1 MLLHHVVKRYSYK
14 YIARRV
20 RQKWEPLAA
29 PGVKPRSDMS
39 FVNPLNLIAK
49 QLALQKGLQAHSFI
63 DHLMKE
69 GLVSSDEVGRLK
81 GMAIREDISGWV
93 GVLRFLRS
101 KHPSRGLDALQS
113 MIGKEDALSRDVLSR
128 LQHLWISG
136 NSASLY
142 LSSIFGCTF

>member
-1 MLLHHVVKRYSYK
+1 
-14 YIARRV
+14 
-20 RQKWEPLAA
+20 
-29 PGVKPRSDMS
+29 MS
-39 FVNPLNLIAK
+39 FVDPLNLIAK

-63 DHLMKE
+63 DHLVKE
-69 GLVSSDEVGRLK
+69 RLVSSDEVGRLK
-81 GMAIREDISGWV
+81 GAAIREDISRWM

-136 NSASLY
+136 ESASMQ
-142 LSSIFGCTF
+142 LSSIFDCTF